1 MFDIGW
7 SELLLVGVLALV
19 FVGPKDLPRVMRTA
33 GRYVGK
39 MRAMAREFQQSFED
53 LARESELEEL
63 RKQVAE
69 LRNQSVAP
77 LADLRDAVETA
88 GTAAEAAPEPES
100 APAPTEQQ
108 SEAVAPRLPDDIAPE
123 MADAVREADEIARFG
138 EKAEDLPK
146 SGAGQA

>member
-33 GRYVGK
+33 GKYVGK

-69 LRNQSVAP
+69 LRNQSIAPLEDLRQSVETPVAAPAP
-77 LADLRDAVETA
+77 LAEAP
-88 GTAAEAAPEPES
+88 AAERPAEDLAAH
-100 APAPTEQQ
+100 
-108 SEAVAPRLPDDIAPE
+108 LPDDITPDLVEAI
-123 MADAVREADEIARFG
+123 REAGEIEKFDEQAQP
-138 EKAEDLPK
+138 APK
-146 SGAGQA
+146 SEAGRT

>member
-33 GRYVGK
+33 GKYVGK

-69 LRNQSVAP
+69 LRNQSMAP
-77 LADLRDAVETA
+77 LADLRQSV
-88 GTAAEAAPEPES
+88 EAAGEAHKPLPDAE
-100 APAPTEQQ
+100 APAP
-108 SEAVAPRLPDDIAPE
+108 EAPAEALSARLPDDITPDLVEAI
-123 MADAVREADEIARFG
+123 READEIEKFG
-138 EKAEDLPK
+138 EKAEPASKPD
-146 SGAGQA
+146 AGHA

>member
-33 GRYVGK
+33 GKYVGK

-53 LARESELEEL
+53 LARESELDEL

-69 LRNQSVAP
+69 LRNQSLAP
-77 LADLRDAVETA
+77 LEDIRQSVEAPAETTTQTPAVE
-88 GTAAEAAPEPES
+88 AAIDEKPAEDLAAH
-100 APAPTEQQ
+100 
-108 SEAVAPRLPDDIAPE
+108 LPDDITPDLVEAI
-123 MADAVREADEIARFG
+123 READEIEKFD
-138 EKAEDLPK
+138 EKAQAAPK
-146 SGAGQA
+146 PEAERT